1 MVASVSVDG
10 SIRPVSVADDGA
22 LSAVSRDGKPEAE
35 AAAAGA
41 GRSMASSAG
50 GGSVA
55 GADDADCALLG
66 GLVAA
71 MGAGEREGIAEP
83 ATVASLSSIWRDCC
97 CGTDC

>member
-1 MVASVSVDG
+1 MVDSASADG

-41 GRSMASSAG
+41 GCNMASGAG
-50 GGSVA
+50 GGSAA
-55 GADDADCALLG
+55 GADGANCALLR

-71 MGAGEREGIAEP
+71 MGAEREGIAEP

-97 CGTDC
+97 CGADC